1 MLLPSF
7 TTATNLS
14 RFARLVSLWGGIVL
28 ALYVGIAAPGGMDPI
43 VARTAAVAVLMA
55 CWWIGEAVPLAVTAL
70 LPVVLFPALGIMK
83 GGDVAGQYFND
94 ILFLFMGGF
103 LVALAMERWNLH
115 RRIAIHILSLFGSR
129 PAAVLFGF
137 MLATAVLSMWISNT
151 ACAMMMLPIVMAM
164 LTRLGETVGEE
175 QARPL
180 GIAVLLGV
188 AYSASIGGVAT
199 LVGTPPNLAFQS
211 IFQKTFPQA
220 PPVSFLGW
228 MLYAVPLSALLL
240 VVAWAGLAFVYTR
253 GRDTV
258 SRASIVSRV
267 DIKRLDPWSREEIMV
282 GVIFALMAILWVTRA
297 PQTIG
302 SWSYPGWVSILP
314 FGGGITDG
322 TVAMTMALLLFL
334 LPAPSQPGASLLGP
348 SALRD
353 LPWPII
359 LLFGGGFALAAAFK
373 ESGLSLWIGGQLAGI
388 TTAHPIVLVLAV
400 CLVLTFLTELTS
412 NTATANIF
420 LPILAA
426 QAVASDLHPM
436 MLMIPGVI
444 SCSMAFMLPVATPP
458 NAIVFGD
465 GRILTVAHMARAG
478 LLLNLFGAVAITLFT
493 WFLAPL
499 VLGFSPMGLPEWAA
513 P

>member
-1 MLLPSF
+1 
-7 TTATNLS
+7 
-14 RFARLVSLWGGIVL
+14 
-28 ALYVGIAAPGGMDPI
+28 
-43 VARTAAVAVLMA
+43 
-55 CWWIGEAVPLAVTAL
+55 
-70 LPVVLFPALGIMK
+70 
-83 GGDVAGQYFND
+83 
-94 ILFLFMGGF
+94 
-103 LVALAMERWNLH
+103 
-115 RRIAIHILSLFGSR
+115 
-129 PAAVLFGF
+129 
-137 MLATAVLSMWISNT
+137 
-151 ACAMMMLPIVMAM
+151 
-164 LTRLGETVGEE
+164 
-175 QARPL
+175 
-180 GIAVLLGV
+180 
-188 AYSASIGGVAT
+188 
-199 LVGTPPNLAFQS
+199 
-211 IFQKTFPQA
+211 
-220 PPVSFLGW
+220 
-228 MLYAVPLSALLL
+228 
-240 VVAWAGLAFVYTR
+240 
-253 GRDTV
+253 
-258 SRASIVSRV
+258 
-267 DIKRLDPWSREEIMV
+267 
-282 GVIFALMAILWVTRA
+282 
-297 PQTIG
+297 
-302 SWSYPGWVSILP
+302 
-314 FGGGITDG
+314 
-322 TVAMTMALLLFL
+322 MALLLFL